1 METFESNLFM
11 KIGNF
16 FFNVGFNYKTGGI
29 KAVWHYYNIAIKL
42 KIFRWRYTH
51 SKRFRYNLIKE
62 NNNLSNLFGKAIIE
76 QMFFNKPIDYKDIY
90 DTFSE
95 EDKAKFKEHMEEA
108 LKCTVEK
115 YNITDEK
122 EIENLRKMFDF
133 ENNVN

>member
-16 FFNVGFNYKTGGI
+16 FFNIGLNYKAGGI
-29 KAVWHYYNIAIKL
+29 KAVYRYYNIAFKL
-42 KIFRWRYTH
+42 KIFKWRYTH
-51 SKRFRYNLIKE
+51 SKKFRDKIIKAD
-62 NNNLSNLFGKAIIE
+62 NSVSSMFSRAIIE
-76 QMFFNKPIDYKDIY
+76 QMFFNKPIDYKSIY
-90 DTFSE
+90 NTFSE

-108 LKCTVEK
+108 LQKVIKE
-115 YNITDEK
+115 NSITDEK

>member
-1 METFESNLFM
+1 MEKFDSNLFM
-11 KIGNF
+11 KVGNF
-16 FFNVGFNYKTGGI
+16 FFNVGLNYKAGGI
-29 KAVWHYYNIAIKL
+29 KAVYRYYKVAFKL
-42 KIFRWRYTH
+42 KIFKWRYTH
-51 SKRFRYNLIKE
+51 SKKFRDNLIKG

-76 QMFFNKPIDYKDIY
+76 QMFFNKPIDYKGIY
-90 DTFSE
+90 NTFSE

-133 ENNVN
+133 ENV